1 MAESQQIALTCAVT
15 ESPLPAATARASKPL
30 LTLLESP
37 GLKAAQAGAA
47 AGLRV
52 AGGGWRVA
60 AGGWRRRPALPELL
74 PDPGHDLWQCAR
86 APYLSF
92 HGNKMRITDVSHLVG
107 VRQRVINENR
117 LLGAFEI
124 SAPGNCV
131 GCGLWGGGRLREKNQ
146 TFNIK
151 TGRRLQLLRATSFA
165 KQKGLRVGDTG
176 RPRAPGRTCHGVL

>member
-15 ESPLPAATARASKPL
+15 ESPLPAAAARASKPL
-30 LTLLESP
+30 LMLLESP

-52 AGGGWRVA
+52 AGGGW
-60 AGGWRRRPALPELL
+60 RPALPELL

-151 TGRRLQLLRATSFA
+151 TGCRLQLLRATSFA